1 MNRKSLLYAPVLTL
15 CAAFVVAAQTSQYPV
30 IKKISL
36 PGTGGWDYVTIDDN
50 ARRVYIAHA
59 TQVEV
64 IDADS
69 YEPVGVIPNTLGA
82 HGVAVASEFGRGY
95 ITAGKADAVIIF
107 DLKTLKK
114 IGEVKVGKKPDAIIY
129 DPATKHIFAMNGE
142 SDSTTVINAQDGK
155 AVATIPIGGGPEFA
169 AADGKGNVYI
179 NDEEKNEMVRIDSK
193 QNKVLAHWPLA
204 PCTGPASMAIDASNR
219 RLFAGCRGKSMA
231 VVDADSG
238 KVIANIPVGDHV
250 DSTIYD
256 PSNKR
261 VFNST
266 GDGHVYIFVQDGPDK
281 YTLLETVTT
290 VPKSKTMGVDMKTH
304 RLWIPSL
311 EDGKFTILV
320 LGQ

>member
-1 MNRKSLLYAPVLTL
+1 MNRKSLLYALVLTL

-59 TQVEV
+59 TQVDV

-129 DPATKHIFAMNGE
+129 DPATKHIFANNGE

-155 AVATIPIGGGPEFA
+155 VVATIPLGGGPEFA

-179 NDEEKNEMVRIDSK
+179 NDEEKNEMVRIDSN

-204 PCTGPASMAIDASNR
+204 PCTGPASLAIDAASH

-238 KVIANIPVGDHV
+238 KVVANIPVGDHV

-266 GDGHVYIFVQDGPDK
+266 GDGHVYVFVQDGPDK

-311 EDGKFTILV
+311 EDGKFTVLV